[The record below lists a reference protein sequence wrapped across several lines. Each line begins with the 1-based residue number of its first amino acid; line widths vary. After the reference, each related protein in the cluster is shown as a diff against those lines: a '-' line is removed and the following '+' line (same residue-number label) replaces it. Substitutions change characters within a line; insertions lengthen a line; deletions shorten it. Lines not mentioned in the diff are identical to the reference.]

1 MLTVELSVVASVV
14 VLVLLDSGLT
24 VALWD
29 DASTPV
35 ALVVADATYPFFVL
49 LDNSGLSVVLLD
61 RLWPSVVRLDETWLS
76 VLVSSHS
83 VVVLLYQP
91 GSSVVPGVE
100 VELGSV
106 ELLSESPS
114 ADKKSFNDREV

>member
-1 MLTVELSVVASVV
+1 MVSVVACVV
-14 VLVLLDSGLT
+14 VLVLLDSGFT

-35 ALVVADATYPFFVL
+35 ALVEADETYPFSVL

-76 VLVSSHS
+76 VLV
-83 VVVLLYQP
+83 LLYKP
-91 GSSVVPGVE
+91 ESSVVPAVE
-100 VELGSV
+100 VQLGSV

>member
-1 MLTVELSVVASVV
+1 MRDTS
-14 VLVLLDSGLT
+14 
-24 VALWD
+24 WP
-29 DASTPV
+29 PV
-35 ALVVADATYPFFVL
+35 ALVEADGTYPFLVL

-83 VVVLLYQP
+83 VVVLLYKP

-114 ADKKSFNDREV
+114 ADKKSFNDSEV